1 MRADLI
7 QKIRGYRDLENVI
20 VLTHNI
26 DGVFLEHILLPV
38 LQRVGSPA
46 LTVFAEESCAFDMYE
61 RQRCYLSALG
71 RRYRLVPVGLP
82 HPFRFHPK
90 AVLLSAREQATLFV
104 GSGNVGFGGWRENG
118 EVWAEFGLNGETQD
132 EAPAFAYFRD
142 YLTGILGHVHIAEAI
157 RHDVEDAFGAERK
170 QWVSYLGQPGML
182 VGKAG
187 MGDSLIDQLTTLTA
201 NVGVDR
207 LWVCAPYFDEKGKA
221 LEEMKERFSAG
232 KVVALLQEGK
242 TNLSEEV
249 VSNLPE
255 GIALRTVKYAGPDG
269 DLRFLHAKFYGIE
282 RGNHVTVV
290 LGSANCSQAAWTISG
305 TRGNAELV
313 AVQELSRDEFRKHFL
328 AELKISSQRPRLE
341 HPEPEETPSDGPAYV
356 LKVLAARSNGVEIRV
371 GFTKQGDVQIEEC
384 LVNGRV
390 VKFQLSGDEELIVTP
405 PSESSAAQRNLS
417 LQLKG
422 VCSGEKVN
430 SNLIWIDHEFELS
443 ATSKERAL
451 VNTIHQS
458 VREGTWGLPAFN
470 DILRLLQDHLDYQ
483 TPRDG
488 SSPGGWRA
496 GEGEESAMVRFTRA
510 DVFSDDFGLLSDPSP
525 ASGYDPQGRIDGLRG
540 LLLRYFGFGWISEE
554 PSSEGEMP
562 EPDDVDED
570 TDEDEI
576 EARRLASSY
585 AEPSKKKKAQQ
596 PEEIDERERQKMIRF
611 LESVVNKISDKGYLG
626 KRSPEL
632 ISNDLAIVAILMTS
646 AVKESWLPEAEYFN
660 LTYQVW
666 HLAFFKPIDSESDSQ
681 KLCHGYIDKLCQESE
696 DPQGFV
702 KALAS
707 VDFAAAMSVWMLA
720 TQEITDSPRNAQ
732 LTLIQISAIAR
743 FGWLWRTDST
753 EELLPE
759 IRQLLAHTR
768 ILPNGDDQNWQKY
781 LARWRTLIRRG
792 NAIQTFQETFGVFQ
806 PEQLK
811 EVLGQTKIRKGELLW
826 QGSAGLC
833 VAQRDSLRKPEEK
846 VEVLCLQSESRNP
859 RKTFMADHVIPVDEF
874 LQTEQG
880 QQGNLPPKI
889 LKILSDFVRA
899 VSGRLS
905 HLTEK
910 DLSEDGDRC

>member
-7 QKIRGYRDLENVI
+7 QKIRGHRDLENVI

-46 LTVFAEESCAFDMYE
+46 LTVFAEGSCAFDMYE

-71 RRYRLVPVGLP
+71 RRYRLVPIGLP

-104 GSGNVGFGGWRENG
+104 GSGNAGFGGWRENG
-118 EVWAEFGLNGETQD
+118 EVWAEFGLNEETQD

-142 YLTGILGHVHIAEAI
+142 YLTGILDHVHIAEAI
-157 RHDVEDAFGAERK
+157 RHDVEDAFGSERK
-170 QWVSYLGQPGML
+170 RWVSYLGQPGML

-187 MGDSLIDQLTTLTA
+187 MGDSLIDQLTAVTA
-201 NVGVDR
+201 NGGVDR

-232 KVVALLQEGK
+232 EVVALLQEGK

-255 GIALRTVKYAGPDG
+255 GIALRTVKYVGPDG
-269 DLRFLHAKFYGIE
+269 NLRFLHAKFYGIE
-282 RGNHVTVV
+282 RGNRVTAV
-290 LGSANCSQAAWTISG
+290 LGSANCSRAAWTISG
-305 TRGNAELV
+305 AGGNAELV
-313 AVQELSRDEFRKHFL
+313 AVQELSRSEFRKHFL
-328 AELKISSQRPRLE
+328 AELKISNQRPRLE

-356 LKVLAARSNGVEIRV
+356 LKVLAARSNDEEIRV

-384 LVNGRV
+384 LVNGRA

-405 PSESSAAQRNLS
+405 PSEFSAAQRNLS

-488 SSPGGWRA
+488 SFPGGWRA
-496 GEGEESAMVRFTRA
+496 GEGEESTTVRFTRA

-525 ASGYDPQGRIDGLRG
+525 VSGYYPQGRIDGLRG
-540 LLLRYFGFGWISEE
+540 LLLRYFGFGRISER

-562 EPDDVDED
+562 EPEDVDED
-570 TDEDEI
+570 TDEDKI
-576 EARRLASSY
+576 EAPRLVSSY
-585 AEPSKKKKAQQ
+585 VGPSIKT
-596 PEEIDERERQKMIRF
+596 EEIDERERQKMIGL
-611 LESVVNKISDKGYLG
+611 LESVVAKISDKGYLG

-632 ISNDLAIVAILMTS
+632 ISKDLAIVAILMAS
-646 AVKESWLPEAEYFN
+646 AVKENWLPEAEYLN
-660 LTYQVW
+660 LTYKVW
-666 HLAFFKPIDSESDSQ
+666 HLAFFKLIDSESDSQ
-681 KLCHGYIDKLCQESE
+681 KPYHGYIDKLYQESK

-707 VDFAAAMSVWMLA
+707 VDFAAAMAVWMLG

-732 LTLIQISAIAR
+732 LTLIQVSAIAR

-753 EELLPE
+753 EELLPK
-759 IRQLLAHTR
+759 IRKLLAHTR
-768 ILPNGDDQNWQKY
+768 ILPNADDQFWQKY
-781 LARWRTLIRRG
+781 LAKWKTLIRRG
-792 NAIQTFQETFGVFQ
+792 NAIRIFQETYEAFE
-806 PEQLK
+806 PAQLK
-811 EVLGQTKIRKGELLW
+811 EVLGRTKIRKGELLW

-833 VAQRDSLRKPEEK
+833 VAQRDCLRKPKEK
-846 VEVLCLQSESRNP
+846 VEVLCLQSKSRNP
-859 RKTFMADHVIPVDEF
+859 RKTFMADHLIPVDEF

-880 QQGNLPPKI
+880 QQGKLSPEI
-889 LKILSDFVRA
+889 LKILSDFVCA
-899 VSGRLS
+899 VSGQLS

-910 DLSEDGDRC
+910 DLFEGGDRY